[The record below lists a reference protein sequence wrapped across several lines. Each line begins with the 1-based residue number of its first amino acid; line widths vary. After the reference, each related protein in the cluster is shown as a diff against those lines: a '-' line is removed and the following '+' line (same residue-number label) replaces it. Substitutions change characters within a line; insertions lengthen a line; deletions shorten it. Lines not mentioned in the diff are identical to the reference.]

1 MAVRRD
7 AVTGNK
13 IVRMKKFLG
22 LFGWV
27 KDYAHSNTIEFYK
40 WKMNLAV
47 DEFSKF
53 EKLLREEEA
62 RQKALIKE
70 IGNSSGDLICYG
82 PLYKIPGMFD
92 APKEREVYT
101 KKLVCKQEDDWKPFA
116 RVLYGYGSNIIG
128 ASGGGQTK
136 HMTID
141 VPKPKDVKFEG
152 EELDV
157 FPVPQRNNNNNQKQ
171 RGNNNNQNQRN
182 N

>member
-1 MAVRRD
+1 MAIRRD
-7 AVTGNK
+7 AVIGNK

-22 LFGWV
+22 LFRWV

-47 DEFSKF
+47 DEFSKY

-82 PLYKIPGMFD
+82 PLYKIPGIFD
-92 APKEREVYT
+92 APKEREAYT
-101 KKLVCKQEDDWKPFA
+101 KKLVSKQEDDWKPFA
-116 RVLYGYGSNIIG
+116 RVLYGYGSSIMG
-128 ASGGGQTK
+128 SGSAQTK
-136 HMTID
+136 HLTTD

-152 EELDV
+152 DELDV
-157 FPVPQRNNNNNQKQ
+157 FPLPQRNNNNNQKQ
-171 RGNNNNQNQRN
+171 KNGGNNNQRN

>member
-13 IVRMKKFLG
+13 IVRMKRFLG

-27 KDYAHSNTIEFYK
+27 KDYPHSNTIEFYK

-47 DEFSKF
+47 DEFAKYES
-53 EKLLREEEA
+53 LLRDEEA

-82 PLYKIPGMFD
+82 PLYKIPGLFD
-92 APKEREVYT
+92 APSEREKFT
-101 KKLVCKQEDDWKPFA
+101 KKLVSKQSDDWKPFA
-116 RVLYGYGSNIIG
+116 RVLYGYGSSVMG
-128 ASGGGQTK
+128 ASGGAQVK
-136 HMTID
+136 HLTID

-152 EELDV
+152 EDLDV
-157 FPVPQRNNNNNQKQ
+157 FPLPSRNNGNNQKRKGGNNNNNHH
-171 RGNNNNQNQRN
+171 N
-182 N
+182 